1 MYRTAPGAARGRSAG
16 PSSRAIAPGPAGAA
30 ARADD
35 KRARL
40 VYINAMSSDD
50 SGPAASA
57 PGPSRPSEAFDIRTP
72 DAHAVPLIFAS
83 PHSGNNYPPD
93 FVAGARLDP
102 VALRRSEDSFVDDL
116 FAAAPAHGAPLLRAL
131 FPRAFID
138 ANREPFELDQA
149 MFSDRLPDYVNTQ
162 SSRVAAGLGTIAKVV
177 SSGQD
182 IYPRKLTFVEAAE
195 RIDTYYRPYHK
206 ALETLINTTR
216 RKFGYSVVIDC
227 HSMPSIGGPLD
238 PDAGRGRAD
247 FVIGDCFGSSCAP
260 YITDAIERTISGF
273 GYVVIRNKP
282 FAGGFTTRHYG
293 QPRDGVHTVQI
304 EINRAL
310 YMEELQIRKNGNFE
324 RVAAQMTDVIAALAR
339 LTAQDLAAE

>member
-1 MYRTAPGAARGRSAG
+1 M
-16 PSSRAIAPGPAGAA
+16 SSNESPPPAAGA
-30 ARADD
+30 
-35 KRARL
+35 
-40 VYINAMSSDD
+40 
-50 SGPAASA
+50 
-57 PGPSRPSEAFDIRTP
+57 PSPDPVAAFDIRSPDTP
-72 DAHAVPLIFAS
+72 TVPLVFAS
-83 PHSGNNYPPD
+83 PHSGNAYPAD

-102 VALRRSEDSFVDDL
+102 VALRRSEDGFVDDL
-116 FAAAPAHGAPLLRAL
+116 FAAAPEYGAPLLRAL

-138 ANREPFELDQA
+138 ANREPFELDQG
-149 MFSDRLPDYVNTQ
+149 MFSDRLPDYVNTG

-177 SSGQD
+177 SSGQN
-182 IYPRKLTFVEAAE
+182 IYPRKLTFAEAAE

-206 ALETLINTTR
+206 ALETLIADTR
-216 RKFGYSVVIDC
+216 RKFGYCVVVDC
-227 HSMPSIGGPLD
+227 HSMPSVGGPLD

-247 FVIGDCFGSSCAP
+247 FIIGDCFGSTCAP

-273 GYVVIRNKP
+273 GYAVARNKP

-310 YMEELQIRKNGNFE
+310 YMDELNIRKNDNFA
-324 RVAAQMTDVIAALAR
+324 RVAAQMTDVVAALAH